1 MRDYIYIIVASDK
14 LLLEPGTMD
23 PTRNPFAP
31 GAGTQPP
38 ELAGRASIIANA
50 TIALSRIKLGRA
62 AQSQMLL
69 GLRGVGK
76 TVLLNRIAE
85 IAEKDGYATVVLEA
99 PEDRR
104 LAEMLVPPLR
114 SLLFRLSRVENAK
127 DAARRGL
134 GVLRAFASA
143 FKVKVGDIEFGIQ
156 AETGTADSGTLES
169 DLPEL
174 LLAVAAAARE
184 ARNAVALFVDEVQY
198 LSGEDLGAL
207 IVSAHKMAQRS
218 LPFIAFGAGLPQL
231 AGLAGEAKSYSERLF
246 EYPDVGPLAAEAAQ
260 DAIREP
266 MRREGVNISEGALDR
281 IVEKTRGYPY
291 FLQEWGYHAWNVATS
306 SPVTPEDAERA
317 TANALERLDKGFFR
331 VRLDRLTPRE
341 KDYVRAMAALGP
353 GPHRSGEIAQKL
365 SMDVTTAG
373 PLRNGV
379 IKKGMV
385 YSPQHGDTAFTVPMF
400 DEFMRRSMPDWA
412 PPGAQP
418 PADAGHKRRRRR
430 R

>member
-1 MRDYIYIIVASDK
+1 
-14 LLLEPGTMD
+14 MD